1 MNILTNFYS
10 FLVLPIDV
18 ADTEKGKILW
28 LTRLRWIFL
37 FIQFFLVI
45 PFLILNIAEFR
56 QLYFYTGLCVLLCLF
71 NIFMMIKLRNDEKN
85 YSSLFTFSCLA
96 IDLIWFTFLFWF
108 LIKVGQ
114 FHAENI
120 YFIHAILGAI
130 LLPGRKSVIF
140 YALIA
145 ACLFFIQMFQYNY
158 FPQNQFVFNQIILFA
173 VWRITSTVSKY
184 VFSQREQL
192 SQMKIYAEKMDRL
205 RAVGALTAGFS
216 HEFAS
221 PLNTIKLRINRMARK
236 NSASTEDIESA
247 LSAVESCEKIIRHM
261 NSSQMDKRDIIFQS
275 VNLNTAIHE
284 IINSWIQ
291 DHVDANVTIN
301 YNTKIPTLLKI
312 PLINLSQGLLNILDN
327 AYESDPKNAIVVS
340 LEVSDNRLKILVSD
354 TGAGFPPDV
363 IERFG
368 EPFVTTKKNGTGLGL
383 YSFHLFAE
391 SIGGNVTIEN
401 LIPRGA
407 LVKFTSPVVNS

>member
-1 MNILTNFYS
+1 MRIVSNFYS

-28 LTRLRWIFL
+28 LIRLRWIFL

-45 PFLILNIAEFR
+45 PFLIINVAKFN
-56 QLYFYTGLCVLLCLF
+56 QLYFYTGLCVLLALF
-71 NIFMMIKLRNDEKN
+71 NTFLMMSFRQNEKN
-85 YSSLFTFSCLA
+85 YSSFFTFCCLS

-130 LLPGRKSVIF
+130 LLTGRKSVIF
-140 YALIA
+140 YTLIA

-158 FPQNQFVFNQIILFA
+158 FPQNQFIFNQIILFA

-236 NSASTEDIESA
+236 NTGSTEDIDSA

-284 IINSWIQ
+284 IINSWMQ
-291 DHVDANVTIN
+291 DHTDANVTIN
-301 YNTKIPTLLKI
+301 YSTKIPTLLKI

-327 AYESDPKNAIVVS
+327 AYESDSKNVIVVK
-340 LEVSDNRLKILVSD
+340 LEIVDNRLNILISD
-354 TGAGFPPDV
+354 TGAGFPTDV

-368 EPFVTTKKNGTGLGL
+368 EPFVTTKKDGTGLGL
-383 YSFHLFAE
+383 YSFHLFAQ
-391 SIGGNVTIEN
+391 SIGGSVTIEN
-401 LIPRGA
+401 LNPKGA
-407 LVKFTSPVVNS
+407 LVKFTSPVMS

>member
-1 MNILTNFYS
+1 MRTLTDFYS
-10 FLVLPIDV
+10 
-18 ADTEKGKILW
+18 DTEKGKILW
-28 LTRLRWIFL
+28 LIRLRWFFL

-45 PFLILNIAEFR
+45 PFLIINVARFD
-56 QLYFYTGLCVLLCLF
+56 QLYFYTGLCVLLGIF
-71 NIFMMIKLRNDEKN
+71 NTILTITFRSNEKT
-85 YSSLFTFSCLA
+85 YSSVFTFSCLT
-96 IDLIWFTFLFWF
+96 IDLVWFTFLFWF

-130 LLPGRKSVIF
+130 LLSGRKSVIF
-140 YALIA
+140 YVLIA
-145 ACLFFIQMFQYNY
+145 ACLLFIQMFQYNY

-173 VWRITSTVSKY
+173 VWRITSSVTKY
-184 VFSQREQL
+184 VSSQRDQL

-236 NSASTEDIESA
+236 NSVSSEDIESA

-275 VNLNTAIHE
+275 VNLNSAINETVH
-284 IINSWIQ
+284 SWML
-291 DHVDANVTIN
+291 DHADAQVNVN
-301 YNTKIPTLLKI
+301 CSAKLPDVVKIPI
-312 PLINLSQGLLNILDN
+312 INLSQGLLNILDN
-327 AYESDPKNAIVVS
+327 AYESHPENLIDIKVDVN
-340 LEVSDNRLKILVSD
+340 DNRLVIIVSD
-354 TGAGFPPDV
+354 TGPGFSEDV
-363 IERFG
+363 LERFG
-368 EPFVTTKKNGTGLGL
+368 EPFVTTKKEGTGLGL
-383 YSFHLFAE
+383 YSFHLFAQ

-401 LIPRGA
+401 LNPKGA
-407 LVKFTSPVVNS
+407 LVRFTSPMIN